1 MTLTNKKTTIALDPQ
16 VIEIR
21 VPETPKTAW
30 EHVKAFFK
38 YSETIL
44 LARIE
49 LVTGFIT
56 GVIGLMDWS
65 PLMSMDLSVGFTK
78 DQVLSL
84 AGMMI
89 VKGVLAEYLRRRN
102 TVLVSDGTVM
112 VSNAVEK

>member
-1 MTLTNKKTTIALDPQ
+1 MTNKKTTIQLDPQ
-16 VIEIR
+16 IIEIK
-21 VPETPKTAW
+21 VPEAPKTAW

-49 LVTGFIT
+49 LLTGFIT

-65 PLMSMDLSVGFTK
+65 PLMDLNISVGFTK
-78 DQVLSL
+78 EQVLSL
-84 AGMMI
+84 AGGMI
-89 VKGVLAEYLRRRN
+89 LKGIVAEWLRRRN
-102 TVLVSDGTVM
+102 TVLVSNGTVM